1 MTPQKAILFDA
12 STLITF
18 AMNGLIP
25 ELRELKKVFKGK
37 FIITQEVKHE
47 IIDKP
52 IAIKRFEL
60 EALKLK
66 ALLDEKI
73 LEMPSSLGVGD
84 GIISSKTKEFMT
96 SANNLFF
103 GRGQMIHLIDS
114 GEASCLA
121 LGRLLDEKKI
131 QNVLAV
137 DERTTRMLVEK
148 PQNLGKLLQK
158 KLHTKVE
165 HKGGDFKMFK
175 GFKIIRSAELVYIVH
190 KKNLARLKGNMVLDA
205 LLWAVKFKG
214 CSITGDEINEIKR
227 IG

>member
-1 MTPQKAILFDA
+1 MTQKIIIFDA
-12 STLITF
+12 SSLITF

-25 ELRELKKVFKGK
+25 ELRELKKSFKGK
-37 FIITQEVKHE
+37 FIVTQEIKHE

-52 IAIKRFEL
+52 MKIKRFKL

-66 ALLDEKI
+66 ELLDQKI
-73 LEMPSSLGVGD
+73 LEMPLSLGIKDAV
-84 GIISSKTKEFMT
+84 ISDETQKFLDA
-96 SANNLFF
+96 ANNLFY
-103 GRGQMIHLIDS
+103 GRGKMIHLIDS

-121 LGRLLDEKKI
+121 LGKILSEEKI

-148 PQNLGKLLQK
+148 PMNLEKLLRK
-158 KLHTKVE
+158 KLHTKVVR
-165 HKGGDFKMFK
+165 KGGDFKIFK
-175 GFKIIRSAELVYIVH
+175 NFKIIRSAELVYMIH
-190 KKNLARLKGNMVLDA
+190 KKKLARLKNGEVLDA

-214 CSITGDEINEIKR
+214 CSISSDEIKEIKR